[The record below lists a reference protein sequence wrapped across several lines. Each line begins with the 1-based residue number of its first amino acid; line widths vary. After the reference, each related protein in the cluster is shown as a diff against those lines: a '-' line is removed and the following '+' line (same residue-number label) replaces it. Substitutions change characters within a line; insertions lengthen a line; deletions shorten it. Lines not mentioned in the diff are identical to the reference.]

1 LIFSTSFDTMAFID
15 LMADTPLAPACSI
28 LPKQR
33 DHMSLRFIRKLLS
46 CTALFM
52 VGSTLPLYAEI
63 PLHQQIDALVGVGNE
78 QFEKTAST
86 PADDATFLRRVT
98 LDLTGTIPSAEAVRT
113 FLADPSTDKRTQ
125 LVDQLIA
132 SPEHARRLQ
141 YVFDTMLMER
151 RPDKHVPATEWRN
164 YLRNSFW
171 DNKPWDVLVNEILTA
186 DGTDEKTR
194 PAAKFLLDR
203 ELKAEE
209 VTRDLGRLFLGRDLQ
224 CAQCHDHPNVND
236 YLQRHYHGLNAF
248 LNRSYLFKNPKTKK
262 TSIGEK
268 AEGLVS
274 FTSVFTKEEGK
285 TAPRMLDLPE
295 IPDPANVKE
304 PYKVK
309 PAKNVRSVP
318 VYSRRLQL
326 ANAMTNP
333 TNVAFQQNIVNRL
346 WAMMLGRGL
355 VEPLDMWHADN
366 PPSNPKLLAL
376 LTDTLKQND
385 YDMRLLLRELAL
397 SKTYQR
403 SSHVSNEAEI
413 ADETDFGI
421 GLLKPLSPEQLAWSM
436 MQATGLTENTLINLK
451 AKQIK
456 ADPKQGPQQTE
467 EPQWQEEALHTAL
480 NRNVTTFVSTFGTVG
495 AQSSQFNASA
505 NQALFL
511 QNDPLVQSWLVPS
524 RNNLT
529 ARLKKL
535 KTTPQ
540 IAEEL
545 YLTVFSR
552 YPSEAETE
560 QVAAFLTD
568 TETQSNQDLQQLVWA
583 ALSSD
588 EFRFNH

>member
-1 LIFSTSFDTMAFID
+1 MNLRSIQWVVCLTTLIVAGPVS
-15 LMADTPLAPACSI
+15 
-28 LPKQR
+28 
-33 DHMSLRFIRKLLS
+33 SLF
-46 CTALFM
+46 
-52 VGSTLPLYAEI
+52 AEV
-63 PLHQQIDALVGVGNE
+63 PLHQQIDSLVGVGNE
-78 QFEKTAST
+78 QFEKSASK

-98 LDLTGTIPSAEAVRT
+98 LDLTGTIPSADEVRA
-113 FLADPSTDKRTQ
+113 FLADQSTNKRTQ
-125 LVDQLIA
+125 LVDRLLA

-141 YVFDTMLMER
+141 YFSDTMLMER
-151 RPDKHVPATEWRN
+151 RPDKHVPATQWRN
-164 YLRNSFW
+164 YLRTSFSE
-171 DNKPWDVLVNEILTA
+171 NKPWDVLVHEILSA

-209 VTRDLGRLFLGRDLQ
+209 VTRDLGRVFLGRDLQ

-248 LNRSYLFKNPKTKK
+248 LNRSYLFKDPKTKK

-274 FTSVFTKEEGK
+274 FTSVFTMEEGK

-295 IPDPANVKE
+295 IADPATPKE

-333 TNVAFQQNIVNRL
+333 TNVAFQQNIANRL

-366 PPSNPKLLAL
+366 PPSNPKLLDL
-376 LTDTLKQND
+376 LTESLRKNN
-385 YDMRLLLRELAL
+385 YNIRLMLREMAL

-403 SSHVSNEAEI
+403 SSQVANDDKIPEEASFSV
-413 ADETDFGI
+413 A
-421 GLLKPLSPEQLAWSM
+421 LLKPLSPEQLAWSM
-436 MQATGLTENTLINLK
+436 MQATGLTEKTLNSLK

-456 ADPKQGPQQTE
+456 ADAKKGQQKVE
-467 EPQWQEEALHTAL
+467 EPQWQEEALHDAL
-480 NRNVTTFVSTFGTVG
+480 NRNVTAFVTTFGFVG
-495 AQSSQFNASA
+495 AQTSQFDASA

-511 QNDPLVQSWLVPS
+511 RNGPLVQSWLVPS
-524 RNNLT
+524 KNNLT

-535 KTTPQ
+535 KTSNQ

-545 YLTVFSR
+545 YLSVYSR
-552 YPSEAETE
+552 YPTK
-560 QVAAFLTD
+560 
-568 TETQSNQDLQQLVWA
+568 TETAQVVEFLKGTPVQSNQSLQQLVWA
-583 ALSSD
+583 TLASD

>member
-1 LIFSTSFDTMAFID
+1 MDLRSIQWVVCLTTLIVAGPVS
-15 LMADTPLAPACSI
+15 
-28 LPKQR
+28 
-33 DHMSLRFIRKLLS
+33 SLF
-46 CTALFM
+46 
-52 VGSTLPLYAEI
+52 AEV
-63 PLHQQIDALVGVGNE
+63 PLHQQIDSLVGVGNE
-78 QFEKTAST
+78 QFEKSASK

-98 LDLTGTIPSAEAVRT
+98 LDLTGTIPSADEVRA
-113 FLADPSTDKRTQ
+113 FLADQSTNKRTQ
-125 LVDQLIA
+125 LVDRLLA

-141 YVFDTMLMER
+141 YFFDTMLMER
-151 RPDKHVPATEWRN
+151 RPDKHVPATQWRN
-164 YLRNSFW
+164 YLRTSFSE
-171 DNKPWDVLVNEILTA
+171 NKPWDVLVHEILSA

-209 VTRDLGRLFLGRDLQ
+209 VTRDLGRVFLGRDLQ

-248 LNRSYLFKNPKTKK
+248 LNRSYLFKDPKTKK

-274 FTSVFTKEEGK
+274 FTSVFTMEEGK

-295 IPDPANVKE
+295 IADPATPKE

-333 TNVAFQQNIVNRL
+333 TNVAFQQNIANRL

-366 PPSNPKLLAL
+366 PPSNPKLLDL
-376 LTDTLKQND
+376 LTESLRKNN
-385 YDMRLLLRELAL
+385 YNIRLMLREMAL

-403 SSHVSNEAEI
+403 SSHIANDAKIPEEASFSV
-413 ADETDFGI
+413 A
-421 GLLKPLSPEQLAWSM
+421 LLKPLSPEQLAWSM
-436 MQATGLTENTLINLK
+436 MQATGLTEKTLNSLK

-456 ADPKQGPQQTE
+456 ADAKKGQQKVE
-467 EPQWQEEALHTAL
+467 EPQWQEEALHDAL
-480 NRNVTTFVSTFGTVG
+480 NRNVTAFVTTFGFVG
-495 AQSSQFNASA
+495 AQTSQFDASA

-511 QNDPLVQSWLVPS
+511 RNGPLVQSWLVPS
-524 RNNLT
+524 KNNLT

-535 KTTPQ
+535 KTSNQ

-545 YLTVFSR
+545 YLSVYSR
-552 YPSEAETE
+552 YPTK
-560 QVAAFLTD
+560 
-568 TETQSNQDLQQLVWA
+568 TETAQVVEFLKGTPVQSNQSLQQLVWA
-583 ALSSD
+583 TLASD